1 MVNSIV
7 FQLCVWSTNGWEK
20 LASKILQSTGE
31 MLESPLVN
39 HIEFHQDQI
48 HLLAVHERNVHIY
61 EAPTLNHS
69 MQVPWLPFFF
79 FSFFGITI
87 LKSYMKLNFIT
98 VGPTRIRSSNHICD
112 ILMRWSINI
121 C

>member
-1 MVNSIV
+1 MINSIV

-20 LASKILQSTGE
+20 LASKFLLSKGE
-31 MLESPLVN
+31 MLECPVVN

-48 HLLAVHERNVHIY
+48 HLLAVHERNLHIY

-69 MQVPWLPFFF
+69 MQVPWLPFFLIF
-79 FSFFGITI
+79 WYYYFKERDI
-87 LKSYMKLNFIT
+87 KLNFIT

-112 ILMRWSINI
+112 ILM
-121 C
+121 